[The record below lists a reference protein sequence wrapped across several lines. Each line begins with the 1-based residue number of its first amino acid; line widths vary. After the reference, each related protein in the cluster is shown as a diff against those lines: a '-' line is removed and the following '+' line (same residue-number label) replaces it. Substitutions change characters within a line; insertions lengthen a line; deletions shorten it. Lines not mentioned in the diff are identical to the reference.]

1 MNLFCYFSGITVTVV
16 MPKSAQMNKQGRCE
30 DLGATLLLHGKDFCD
45 AKKKALAISEERDM
59 LYLSG

>member
-1 MNLFCYFSGITVTVV
+1 